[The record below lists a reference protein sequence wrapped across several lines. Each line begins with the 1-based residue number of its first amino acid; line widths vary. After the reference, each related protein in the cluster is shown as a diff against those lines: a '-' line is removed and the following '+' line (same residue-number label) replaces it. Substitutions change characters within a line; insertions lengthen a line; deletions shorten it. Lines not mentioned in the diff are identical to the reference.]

1 MELNII
7 PKCVCTF
14 KGGIRGNFYTFSTIL
29 IEADK
34 YYLLWWNCHNFSCC
48 SNWREFGNSEVGIV
62 WLFSFIK
69 FWATICCGKNEGAS
83 IWFSSAKFLLLVVSG
98 QSWMGDSSPASHGP
112 TLTPTTR
119 PSFLPT
125 LLAEISLGHFI
136 QWGRE
141 GHPTDNYSLLNLS
154 RLCLP
159 RALPLLWIHV
169 WPCHCHFVIS
179 TWTVCGNFHWPLNA
193 KERGHSNSFHP
204 HVRRAAVQEGYWMHA
219 WNLRLWVPGTLSFNM

>member
-48 SNWREFGNSEVGIV
+48 SNWREFGNSEAGIV
-62 WLFSFIK
+62 WLFRFIK

-83 IWFSSAKFLLLVVSG
+83 IWFSSAKFYCWSLAVTHEWEILRPPPTVPPSR
-98 QSWMGDSSPASHGP
+98 SPQLRA
-112 TLTPTTR
+112 
-119 PSFLPT
+119 FAT

-141 GHPTDNYSLLNLS
+141 EPPTNNYSLLNLS
-154 RLCLP
+154 R
-159 RALPLLWIHV
+159 
-169 WPCHCHFVIS
+169 
-179 TWTVCGNFHWPLNA
+179 
-193 KERGHSNSFHP
+193 
-204 HVRRAAVQEGYWMHA
+204 
-219 WNLRLWVPGTLSFNM
+219 

>member
-1 MELNII
+1 
-7 PKCVCTF
+7 
-14 KGGIRGNFYTFSTIL
+14 
-29 IEADK
+29 
-34 YYLLWWNCHNFSCC
+34 
-48 SNWREFGNSEVGIV
+48 
-62 WLFSFIK
+62 
-69 FWATICCGKNEGAS
+69 
-83 IWFSSAKFLLLVVSG
+83 
-98 QSWMGDSSPASHGP
+98 MGDSSPASHGP
-112 TLTPTTR
+112 TLTATALTPTTR

-179 TWTVCGNFHWPLNA
+179 TNVNCLVIFFI
-193 KERGHSNSFHP
+193 GHSMPRGRDTQIHFILTRDA
-204 HVRRAAVQEGYWMHA
+204 RRFRKDTGCMRGILDSEFQEPYHSI
-219 WNLRLWVPGTLSFNM
+219 LSRLWCDCDVVRQKSSKESNK

>member
-62 WLFSFIK
+62 WLFRFIK

-112 TLTPTTR
+112 TLTALTPTSR

-141 GHPTDNYSLLNLS
+141 GHPTDNYSLLSLS
-154 RLCLP
+154 RLCLH
-159 RALPLLWIHV
+159 RALPSFGYMCGRATANL
-169 WPCHCHFVIS
+169 PS
-179 TWTVCGNFHWPLNA
+179 QPTWTVWSSSSLATQCQGA
-193 KERGHSNSFHP
+193 
-204 HVRRAAVQEGYWMHA
+204 
-219 WNLRLWVPGTLSFNM
+219 GTLEFISSSRATRGGSGRILDVCVES